1 MPPAKQ
7 TICLNMIVRNE
18 SAVIERCLASVR
30 NFIDHWVIVDT
41 GSTDDTPAL
50 VQRALCD
57 VPGTLIERPWVDF
70 AYNRTEALE
79 FAREKGD
86 YLFVIDA
93 DELLVL
99 DHDFKWPE
107 LTHDAYYLKICS
119 GPVVYWRAQLFKP
132 SPGLSYRSRVHE
144 YLALPETATTDRLPG
159 VWIDSRTDG
168 ARAAEPGTYQ
178 RDVEQLLLAHRKTP
192 DDPRTVFYLAQSYAA
207 AGDFE
212 AALQFFERRVEL
224 GGWPEEVWS
233 ARFQTAEIKHQ
244 LQRDWAEVQQT
255 YLEAYQ
261 LRPERAEPLY
271 RIAVHYRW
279 EGAFHL
285 AHLFLQQAAAIPY
298 PEQDYLFVE
307 ERLYRYLIRMALATC
322 CYHLGDYNAGLRWCD
337 ELLQDHRRIP
347 ANIYDQLLMNRQLCV
362 AKLTEPQSLGEDP
375 PPRVKV
381 FVVLTEPGIHLDCCI
396 ERLLD
401 QKYTNFEAIFVALG
415 PEGKT
420 AQTIPE
426 GDPRIRVL
434 QPTGFGC
441 GGEGLFSLVATN
453 CDESDVVLLLDGEC
467 WLASDDAL
475 VRLGQH
481 FADPECQVTYGQ
493 FQYADG
499 DQGLAV
505 SLPAGVTDDVLFDDW
520 RSTFP
525 LAFRGGILQRALR
538 DDPSLAA
545 VAVAPTAAIP
555 PTAHEEHV
563 TLARALFATAGATG
577 IRFNPQPLCV
587 YDADPG
593 SPVISPPLGTFAA
606 KFSREERSL
615 PLISCLTVTG
625 DRLVLLKEAIRC
637 YCLQTYPRRE
647 LVIVTDGSPRYRRAI
662 SDYLTWLG
670 RADIRLIQVN
680 EADQRLG
687 ALRNVSLDAA
697 RGAIVCQWDDDDLN
711 HPERL
716 ERQYRHLLAS
726 GAHACCFTDQLQFF
740 YNGRS
745 LYWSDWRVEGAT
757 PTEQLIPGTLMTH
770 CDDRFRYPITGNY
783 VSAGEDSVLLDQ
795 IGASATIT
803 PFSDAGYL
811 NIYSYHGKN
820 VFPEFHHRRIAL
832 LGSRPVEF
840 FRAQESTL
848 RQALRTY
855 RLPRPYRVTMGD
867 GLASYLKT

>member
-1 MPPAKQ
+1 
-7 TICLNMIVRNE
+7 MIVRNE

-41 GSTDDTPAL
+41 GSTDGTQAL

-57 VPGTLIERPWVDF
+57 VPGVLIERPWVDF
-70 AYNRTEALE
+70 AHNRSEALE
-79 FAREKGD
+79 LARGKGD

-99 DHDFKWPE
+99 DHDFERRE
-107 LTHDAYYLKICS
+107 LTHDAYYVKICA
-119 GPVVYWRAQLFKP
+119 GMVAYWRAQLFKH
-132 SPGLSYRSRVHE
+132 SPGLSYQSRVHE
-144 YLALPETATTDRLPG
+144 YLALPETATTDRLQG
-159 VWIDSRTDG
+159 IWIDSRTDG

-178 RDVEQLLLAHRKTP
+178 RDVEQLLRAHRETP
-192 DDPRTVFYLAQSYAA
+192 DDPRTIFYLAQSYAA
-207 AGDFE
+207 AGDFD
-212 AALQFFERRVEL
+212 AALQYFERRVEL
-224 GGWPEEVWS
+224 GGWPEEVWY

-244 LQRDWAEVQQT
+244 LRRDWAEVQQA
-255 YLEAYQ
+255 YLETYQ

-322 CYHLGDYNAGLRWCD
+322 CYHVGKYDAGLRWCD
-337 ELLQDHRRIP
+337 ELLQDHRQIP
-347 ANIYDQLLMNRQLCV
+347 ANIYDQLLINRQQCT
-362 AKLTEPQSLGEDP
+362 AKLTEPQPFGTEP
-375 PPRVKV
+375 APRIKV
-381 FVVLTEPGIHLDCCI
+381 FVVLMDPGPQLDCCI
-396 ERLLD
+396 ERFVD
-401 QKYTNFEAIFVALG
+401 QTCTNFEAIFVDLG
-415 PEGKT
+415 AEGIS
-420 AQTIPE
+420 AQKIPE
-426 GDPRIRVL
+426 GDPRFRVL
-434 QPTGFGC
+434 RPRGSYSGS
-441 GGEGLFSLVATN
+441 EGLLSLVAAT

-475 VRLGQH
+475 VRLGQQ
-481 FADPECQVTYGQ
+481 FTDPECQVTYGQ

-505 SLPAGVTDDVLFDDW
+505 SLPAAATDDLLFGDW

-525 LAFRGGILQRALR
+525 LAFRGGILQRALQ

-545 VAVAPTAAIP
+545 APIAHTSAVTP
-555 PTAHEEHV
+555 PTHEEHV
-563 TLARALFATAGATG
+563 ALARALFAGADATG
-577 IRFNPQPLCV
+577 IRFNPEPICV
-587 YDADPG
+587 YDADQG
-593 SPVISPPLGTFAA
+593 SPATLPPLGTTAA
-606 KFSREERSL
+606 KSKLEDRSL
-615 PLISCLTVTG
+615 PLISCLTVTR

-637 YCLQTYPRRE
+637 YCIQTYPRRE
-647 LVIVTDGSPRYRRAI
+647 LVIVTDGSPRYRQAI

-670 RADIRLIQVN
+670 RTDIRLVQVS
-680 EADQRLG
+680 EPDQRLG

-697 RGAIVCQWDDDDLN
+697 RGTIVCQWDDDDLN

-745 LYWSDWRVEGAT
+745 LYWSDWRLEGAR

-770 CDDRFRYPITGNY
+770 CDDRFQYPATGGY
-783 VSAGEDSVLLDQ
+783 ASAGEDSVLLDQ
-795 IGASATIT
+795 LGASVKVT

-820 VFPEFHHRRIAL
+820 VFPEYHHRRIAA

-855 RLPRPYRVTMGD
+855 RLPRPYRVTMGN
-867 GLASYLKT
+867 GLANYLKT